1 MIRSLFV
8 AKTGLDAQQTSLDII
23 ANNLANASTTG
34 YKRYKGVFE
43 DMLYQTMRSA
53 GTRTDGENV
62 APTGLQMGTGSRAA
76 ASQPIFTQGVL
87 QRTGNPLDLAIDGNG
102 FFRIDLGNGLVGYT
116 RDGNFTKDAQNR
128 LVTAMGY
135 PVADFTIDATATAVN
150 IAASGEVTVTLPG
163 QSAPQQAGTINT
175 VTFANQTYTGAFG
188 AVTGASG
195 GEPRSL
201 LPMKVLPKPEGRFPP
216 CQLAATAKSPLLVW
230 LKKKSAP
237 LAVVIMETNNA
248 RARAERPV
256 ELGRCFMAFEG
267 FAEQITHVFSLGN
280 PFFLKRQGC
289 RPYAAGLSKEPVW
302 LRTRRHSPP
311 VPLTARLCG
320 SGRGSVGWGRC
331 HRPSPSQGCAHRRRG
346 CQPT

>member
-53 GTRTDGENV
+53 GTRTDGDNA

-135 PVADFTIDATATAVN
+135 PVATFPIDPSATAIN
-150 IAASGEVTVTLPG
+150 ISASGEVNVTLPG
-163 QSAPQQAGTINT
+163 QPAPQTAGQIET
-175 VTFANQTYTGAFG
+175 VTF
-188 AVTGASG
+188 
-195 GEPRSL
+195 P
-201 LPMKVLPKPEGRFPP
+201 
-216 CQLAATAKSPLLVW
+216 
-230 LKKKSAP
+230 
-237 LAVVIMETNNA
+237 
-248 RARAERPV
+248 
-256 ELGRCFMAFEG
+256 
-267 FAEQITHVFSLGN
+267 N
-280 PFFLKRQGC
+280 PG
-289 RPYAAGLSKEPVW
+289 GLSAIGGNIFIE
-302 LRTRRHSPP
+302 
-311 VPLTARLCG
+311 TAG
-320 SGRGSVGWGRC
+320 SGAPQGGSPNTGGRGALKQFYTEGSNVHVAEELISMIQAQRAYEINT
-331 HRPSPSQGCAHRRRG
+331 RSIRASDEVLQKL
-346 CQPT
+346 TSL